1 MTGLKTLWEDA
12 VKEAKEAYKV
22 MEFEWINNNNGSYS
36 IAREEYT
43 SAVIRANELFHKIQ
57 QEEKACNK

>member
-1 MTGLKTLWEDA
+1 MSELMTLWENA

-36 IAREEYT
+36 IAKDEYT
-43 SAVIRANELFHKIQ
+43 SAAIRANELFDKIQ
-57 QEEKACNK
+57 QEEKAWNK